1 VAAMLVNG
9 SGWNEQS
16 LQRTFHWSFLPS
28 FGSFGQAVSVEKIFK
43 NLYRD
48 KVFWIQ
54 ISIFKQELSFF
65 SQKIF

>member
-48 KVFWIQ
+48 KCILNTD
-54 ISIFKQELSFF
+54 IYI
-65 SQKIF
+65 